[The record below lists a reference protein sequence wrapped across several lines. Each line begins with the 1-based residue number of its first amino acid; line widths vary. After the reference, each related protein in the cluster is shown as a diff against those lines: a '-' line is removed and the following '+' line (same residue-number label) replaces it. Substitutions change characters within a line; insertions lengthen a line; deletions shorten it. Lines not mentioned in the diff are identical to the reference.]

1 MHPVLVS
8 FEISGRILTLHA
20 YPTLLVLAGFAALG
34 VGTFAAAH
42 VGLPWRRSAVAFAAA
57 LAGAVVGARLLHLA
71 TNLHLYASEP
81 ARLWA
86 FDATGFALYGGL
98 LVGGPAG
105 LLVARSLGL
114 RLRPFADAAAA
125 AGAVGV
131 AINRVGCFLQGCC
144 YGRPTDLPWGV
155 RFPPGSPAWARQM
168 VDGSSE
174 GDGSP
179 LLSGLLGG
187 GGYSEPGPVHPTQLY
202 ELGAALIALA
212 IVAVLLRRRTRPGTA
227 FLCAALWFTA
237 FRLANAQLRWPPSTL
252 TAPAWFYPAL
262 YGSLLL
268 GLATLLIWRHARRE
282 SRQSSAAV
290 AARPAASA

>member
-8 FEISGRILTLHA
+8 LEISGRALTLHA
-20 YPTLLVLAGFAALG
+20 YPTLLVLAGLAAPA
-34 VGTFAAAH
+34 VGTFTAARI
-42 VGLPWRRSAVAFAAA
+42 GLPWRRSAVAFAAA
-57 LAGAVVGARLLHLA
+57 LAGAVVGARLLHVA

-98 LVGGPAG
+98 LVGGPIG

-114 RLRPFADAAAA
+114 RLWPFADAAAA

-131 AINRVGCFLQGCC
+131 TFNRVGCFLQGCC

-155 RFPPGSPAWARQM
+155 NFPPGSPAWVRQM
-168 VDGSSE
+168 VDGSPE
-174 GDGSP
+174 GGGSP

-187 GGYSEPGPVHPTQLY
+187 GGNSEPGPAHPTQLY

-212 IVAVLLRRRTRPGTA
+212 IVAVLLRHRARPGTA
-227 FLCAALWFTA
+227 FLGGALWFTA
-237 FRLANAQLRWPPSTL
+237 FRLVNAQLRWPPSTL
-252 TAPAWFYPAL
+252 TAPPWFYPAL
-262 YGSLLL
+262 YGALLL
-268 GLATLLIWRHARRE
+268 GSAVLLVLRLTHRKDHRMPG
-282 SRQSSAAV
+282 AV